1 MLRALCLILL
11 ALGCHT
17 AVAADADPAVDDTT
31 LSAASDSD
39 NADREESTASSDEST
54 EDAAGATLVR
64 DVNKPLAVNGN
75 SMRGVAVMVAIR
87 QLSPIMMALELE
99 SSVTDDW
106 GGRGLGG
113 LKKEV
118 GCA

>member
-1 MLRALCLILL
+1 
-11 ALGCHT
+11 
-17 AVAADADPAVDDTT
+17 
-31 LSAASDSD
+31 
-39 NADREESTASSDEST
+39 
-54 EDAAGATLVR
+54 
-64 DVNKPLAVNGN
+64 
-75 SMRGVAVMVAIR
+75 MVAIR